1 MEETIKENLR
11 ELAAKENIKILYACE
26 SGSRAWGFPSKDSD
40 YDVRFIY
47 IRARDWYLSVDYALR
62 RDVVEQP
69 INDLLDVNGWDL
81 KKALLL
87 LKKSNPALIEWIN
100 SPIVYGCEGSFREDF
115 QKLVADYYSPKA
127 CFHHY
132 ENMATTNYRG
142 YLKEANVRIKKYFY
156 VLRPLLAMRWIAE
169 DRGVVP
175 MEFST
180 LVDAGLKDQVVK
192 DEIAQLLEKK
202 KAGFEAE
209 YAPGIPVLDEFIE
222 SELAALCKLSKDIRE
237 HKMPYDELNSFF
249 LRMLNRNLG

>member
-1 MEETIKENLR
+1 MSMENKIKENLAAL
-11 ELAAKENIKILYACE
+11 EAKEDIKILYACE

-47 IRARDWYLSVDYALR
+47 IRDRDWYLSVDYALR

-69 INDLLDVNGWDL
+69 IDDLLDVNGWDL
-81 KKALLL
+81 KKSLLL
-87 LKKSNPALIEWIN
+87 LKKSNPALIEWID
-100 SPIVYGCEGSFREDF
+100 SPIVYSSVGSFREDY
-115 QKLVADYYSPKA
+115 KNLVADYYSPKA

-142 YLKEANVRIKKYFY
+142 YLKEASVRIKKYFY

-175 MEFST
+175 MEFSA
-180 LVDAGLKDQVVK
+180 LLEAGLKDQVVK
-192 DEIAQLLEKK
+192 DEISDLLKKK

-209 YAPGIPVLDEFIE
+209 YAPSIPVLNAFIE
-222 SELAALCKLSKDIRE
+222 SELATLSELGKEIRE
-237 HKMPYDELNSFF
+237 NKRSYDQLNSFF
-249 LRMLNRNLG
+249 SRMLDA

>member
-1 MEETIKENLR
+1 MEATIKENLAAL
-11 ELAAKENIKILYACE
+11 EAKENIKILYACE
-26 SGSRAWGFPSKDSD
+26 SGSRAWGFPSQDSD

-47 IRARDWYLSVDYALR
+47 IRERDWYLSVDYAQQ

-81 KKALLL
+81 KKSLLL
-87 LKKSNPALIEWIN
+87 LKKSNPVLIEWIN
-100 SPIVYGCEGSFREDF
+100 SPIVYGCEGSFREDL

-142 YLKEANVRIKKYFY
+142 YLKEASVRIKKYFY

-175 MEFST
+175 MEFSA

-192 DEIAQLLEKK
+192 EEIAVLLEKK

-209 YAPGIPVLDEFIE
+209 YAPGIPVLHAFIE
-222 SELAALCKLSKDIRE
+222 SELAVLSDLGKNIRE
-237 HKMPYDELNSFF
+237 NKMSHDGLNSFF
-249 LRMLNRNLG
+249 LQILNRELR